1 MLKKIISILGKKRGK
16 IYLLLAFLALL
27 GAVMD
32 MLLTYIVLP
41 FVSIIMEPAGL
52 TELKIADVLSTWGIV
67 SKEEQIFVF
76 ATGIAIAYVLR
87 NVYMLSVNFLRC
99 RFIASCKSYVSTRLF
114 NAISN
119 RPYAYFTTTN
129 TSSIQKICINDITR
143 LFSVMDAILNIFSGL
158 ITAFMIV
165 AVLLVTDPVLTIAA
179 VGIVILMTAIV
190 NRPIAKKAWFLSKDY
205 SYHYTKM
212 LQWTQQFVG
221 STKAIITNKKQSY
234 FQDKFSYHNAR
245 FTKNEGNYSAIAN
258 LTGYIMNA
266 VIMGLV
272 FFYIAILAKTG
283 ADIEDKIP
291 VLALFAMA
299 SLKIMPSIAT
309 MTSLINNIRY
319 NEEGVNIIYDQMN
332 QVNEDKSSF
341 MEKKK
346 GVLSIPQSLTE
357 GISVVDV
364 TFGYKDSKD
373 YIFRDLSMQIPS
385 NKSVAFIGAT
395 GAGKTTLAD
404 IILGLQRPVK
414 GKILVD
420 GKDISQHDA
429 WWACQIGYIPQTIY
443 LCEDTLRS
451 NIAFGIPDEEID
463 DEKVL
468 ECMKKA
474 QIYDFIQSL
483 PEKEYTVA
491 GENGVRLSGG
501 QRQRIGIARALYN
514 DPPFIVLD
522 EATSALDGET
532 EKAIIDTINSFAGE
546 KTMLIIA
553 HRLSTI
559 EKCDMVFKIEDGKA
573 IRQRG

>member
-1 MLKKIISILGKKRGK
+1 MLKKIISILGKKRGQ
-16 IYLLLAFLALL
+16 IYLLLAFLAFI

-41 FVSIIMEPAGL
+41 FVSIIMEPTGL
-52 TELKIADVLSTWGIV
+52 TELKIADILSILGIV

-119 RPYAYFTTTN
+119 RPYAYFTITN

-158 ITAFMIV
+158 ITAFMIA

-179 VGIVILMTAIV
+179 VVIIILMTAVV
-190 NRPIAKKAWFLSKDY
+190 NRPIAKKAGFLSKDY

-221 STKAIITNKKQSY
+221 STKAIITNKKQRY
-234 FQDKFSYHNAR
+234 FQDKFLYHNTR

-283 ADIEDKIP
+283 ADIDEKVP

-309 MTSLINNIRY
+309 MTSLINNIKY

-332 QVNEDKSSF
+332 QANEDKSSL

-346 GVLSIPQSLTE
+346 DALSIPQSLTE

-404 IILGLQRPVK
+404 IILGLQKPSK
-414 GKILVD
+414 GKVLVD
-420 GKDISQHDA
+420 GKDISEHDA

-451 NIAFGIPDEEID
+451 NIAFGIPNEEID

-532 EKAIIDTINSFAGE
+532 EKAIIDTINSFAGK

-553 HRLSTI
+553 HRMSTI
-559 EKCDMVFKIEDGKA
+559 KKCDMVFKIEDGKV
-573 IRQRG
+573 IKQRG